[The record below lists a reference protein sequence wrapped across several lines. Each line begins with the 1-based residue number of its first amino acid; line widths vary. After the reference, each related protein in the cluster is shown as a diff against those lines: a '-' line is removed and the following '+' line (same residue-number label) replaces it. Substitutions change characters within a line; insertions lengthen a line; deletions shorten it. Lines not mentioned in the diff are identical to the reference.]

1 MTDVIRVFVNERAI
15 DVPAGA
21 AAGKAVELLD
31 ADLGAAVK
39 QGEAY
44 VTDGRGIR
52 LPAESTLAAGA
63 ILRVVRPAGHRP
75 SGEAGKVLTRELIS
89 RLPKVELHVHLDG
102 SLRPATMLELAAQ
115 QGVRLPADDQDRL
128 YRAMVVA
135 DARNL
140 EDYLRRFEITIEL
153 LQTAPAIE
161 RVAYEMV
168 ADAARQNIRYL
179 EVRYCPTLSQRGGL
193 SLEAV
198 TEAELRGL
206 KRGEAEFGVVAR
218 VIHCSLRQLSPEL
231 SEDIAKHAVEWRD
244 RGVVGFDIAGGEAG
258 RPAGGHAR
266 AFEIAAEG
274 GLGITVH
281 AGEAAGAASVAEAV
295 YRCRANRLGHG
306 TRLYEDPA
314 LEEYVR
320 DRRIL
325 VEINITS
332 NIQTH
337 AVPSA
342 ERHPVRH
349 YVDSGLAVSLSSD
362 NWLMSGTNITEE
374 TWLAHRALA
383 FTREE
388 IDRMILD
395 GIAAAFLP
403 WPERRT
409 LLERTR
415 AELANIP

>member
-1 MTDVIRVFVNERAI
+1 M
-15 DVPAGA
+15 
-21 AAGKAVELLD
+21 L
-31 ADLGAAVK
+31 
-39 QGEAY
+39 
-44 VTDGRGIR
+44 
-52 LPAESTLAAGA
+52 S
-63 ILRVVRPAGHRP
+63 
-75 SGEAGKVLTRELIS
+75 RELIA
-89 RLPKVELHVHLDG
+89 RLPKLELHVHLDG
-102 SLRPATMLELAAQ
+102 SLRPGTMLELAAQ
-115 QGVRLPADDQDRL
+115 QRVRLPADDADLLARL
-128 YRAMVVA
+128 MVVE

-140 EDYLRRFEITIEL
+140 EDYLRRFEITIAL
-153 LQTAPAIE
+153 LQTEAALE

-206 KRGEAEFGVVAR
+206 RRGEAEFGVIAR
-218 VIHCSLRQLSPEL
+218 AIHCSLRQLPPEV
-231 SEDIAKHAVEWRD
+231 SEEIAVHAVAWRD
-244 RGVVGFDIAGGEAG
+244 RGIVGFDIAGAEAG
-258 RPAGGHAR
+258 RPAGAHAR

-281 AGEAAGAASVAEAV
+281 AGEAAGADSVAEAI

-325 VEINITS
+325 VESNITS
-332 NIQTH
+332 NVQTH
-337 AVPSA
+337 AVASA
-342 ERHPVRH
+342 ERHPVRR
-349 YVDSGLAVSLSSD
+349 YADAGLAVSLSSD

-374 TWLAHRALA
+374 YWLAHRALG
-383 FTREE
+383 FNRGE

-395 GIAAAFLP
+395 GMAAAFLP
-403 WPERRT
+403 WPDRRA

-415 AELANIP
+415 AELAAIP

>member
-1 MTDVIRVFVNERAI
+1 MAM
-15 DVPAGA
+15 
-21 AAGKAVELLD
+21 L
-31 ADLGAAVK
+31 
-39 QGEAY
+39 
-44 VTDGRGIR
+44 
-52 LPAESTLAAGA
+52 S
-63 ILRVVRPAGHRP
+63 
-75 SGEAGKVLTRELIS
+75 RELIA
-89 RLPKVELHVHLDG
+89 RLPKLELHVHLDG
-102 SLRPATMLELAAQ
+102 SLRPGTMLELAAQ
-115 QGVRLPADDQDRL
+115 QRVRLPADDADLLARL
-128 YRAMVVA
+128 MVVE

-140 EDYLRRFEITIEL
+140 EDYLRRFEITIAL
-153 LQTAPAIE
+153 LQNEAALE

-206 KRGEAEFGVVAR
+206 RRGEAEFGVIAR
-218 VIHCSLRQLSPEL
+218 AIHCSLRQLPPEV
-231 SEDIAKHAVEWRD
+231 SEEIAVHAVAWRD
-244 RGVVGFDIAGGEAG
+244 RGIVGFDIAGAEAG
-258 RPAGGHAR
+258 RPAGAHAR

-281 AGEAAGAASVAEAV
+281 AGEAAGADSVAEAI

-325 VEINITS
+325 VESNITS
-332 NIQTH
+332 NVQTH
-337 AVPSA
+337 AVASA
-342 ERHPVRH
+342 ERHPVRR
-349 YVDSGLAVSLSSD
+349 YADAGLAVSLSSD

-374 TWLAHRALA
+374 YWLAHRALG
-383 FTREE
+383 FNRGE

-395 GIAAAFLP
+395 GMAAAFLP
-403 WPERRT
+403 WPDRRA

-415 AELANIP
+415 AELAAIP

>member
-1 MTDVIRVFVNERAI
+1 M
-15 DVPAGA
+15 
-21 AAGKAVELLD
+21 
-31 ADLGAAVK
+31 
-39 QGEAY
+39 
-44 VTDGRGIR
+44 
-52 LPAESTLAAGA
+52 
-63 ILRVVRPAGHRP
+63 
-75 SGEAGKVLTRELIS
+75 LTRELIQ

-115 QGVRLPADDQDRL
+115 QGVRLPADDADRL
-128 YRAMVVA
+128 RRLMVVE

-140 EDYLRRFEITIEL
+140 EDYLRRFEITIAL
-153 LQTAPAIE
+153 LQTEAAIE
-161 RVAYEMV
+161 RVAYEVV

-179 EVRYCPTLSQRGGL
+179 EVRYCPTLSRRGGL

-198 TEAELRGL
+198 TEAELRGFR
-206 KRGEAEFGVVAR
+206 RGEAEFDVIVRG
-218 VIHCSLRQLSPEL
+218 IHCSLRQLPPEI
-231 SEDIAKHAVEWRD
+231 SEEIALNAVASRD
-244 RGVVGFDIAGGEAG
+244 RGLVGFDIAGAEAG
-258 RPAGGHAR
+258 RPAGAHAR

-281 AGEAAGAASVAEAV
+281 AGEAAGADSVAEAI

-332 NIQTH
+332 NVQTH
-337 AVPSA
+337 AVASA
-342 ERHPVRH
+342 ERHPVRR
-349 YVDSGLAVSLSSD
+349 YADAGLAVSLSSD
-362 NWLMSGTNITEE
+362 NWLMSGTTITEE
-374 TWLAHRALA
+374 YWLGHRALG
-383 FTREE
+383 FTRAE

-395 GIAAAFLP
+395 GMAAAFLP
-403 WPERRT
+403 WPERRA

-415 AELANIP
+415 AELAAIP

>member
-1 MTDVIRVFVNERAI
+1 MLDL
-15 DVPAGA
+15 AG
-21 AAGKAVELLD
+21 
-31 ADLGAAVK
+31 
-39 QGEAY
+39 
-44 VTDGRGIR
+44 
-52 LPAESTLAAGA
+52 
-63 ILRVVRPAGHRP
+63 
-75 SGEAGKVLTRELIS
+75 
-89 RLPKVELHVHLDG
+89 
-102 SLRPATMLELAAQ
+102 Q
-115 QGVRLPADDQDRL
+115 QGVRLPADDADEL
-128 YRAMVVA
+128 YRQMVVE

-140 EDYLRRFEITIEL
+140 EDYLRRFEITIAL
-153 LQTAPAIE
+153 LQTEAAIE
-161 RVAYEMV
+161 RVAYEIV
-168 ADAARQNIRYL
+168 ADAARHNIRYL
-179 EVRYCPTLSQRGGL
+179 EVRYCPTLSRRGGL

-206 KRGEAEFGVVAR
+206 KRGEAEFGVIAR
-218 VIHCSLRQLSPEL
+218 AIHCCLRQLPVEV
-231 SEDIAKHAVEWRD
+231 SEEIAVHAVAWRE
-244 RGVVGFDIAGGEAG
+244 RGIVGFDIAGGEAG

-281 AGEAAGAASVAEAV
+281 AGEAAGADSVAEAI

-337 AVPSA
+337 AVASA
-342 ERHPVRH
+342 ERHPVRR
-349 YVDSGLAVSLSSD
+349 YADAGLAVSLSSD

-374 TWLAHRALA
+374 YWIAHRALR

-395 GIAAAFLP
+395 GMAAAFLP
-403 WPERRT
+403 WPERRV

-415 AELANIP
+415 AELAAIP

>member
-1 MTDVIRVFVNERAI
+1 MAM
-15 DVPAGA
+15 
-21 AAGKAVELLD
+21 L
-31 ADLGAAVK
+31 
-39 QGEAY
+39 
-44 VTDGRGIR
+44 
-52 LPAESTLAAGA
+52 S
-63 ILRVVRPAGHRP
+63 
-75 SGEAGKVLTRELIS
+75 RELIA
-89 RLPKVELHVHLDG
+89 RLPKLELHVHLDG
-102 SLRPATMLELAAQ
+102 SLRPGTMLELAAQ
-115 QGVRLPADDQDRL
+115 QRVRLPAADADLLARL
-128 YRAMVVA
+128 MVVE

-140 EDYLRRFEITIEL
+140 EDYLRRFEITIAL
-153 LQTAPAIE
+153 LQTEAALE

-206 KRGEAEFGVVAR
+206 RRGEAEFGVIAR
-218 VIHCSLRQLSPEL
+218 AIHCSLRQLPPEV
-231 SEDIAKHAVEWRD
+231 SEEIAVHAVAWRD
-244 RGVVGFDIAGGEAG
+244 RGIVGFDIAGAEAG
-258 RPAGGHAR
+258 RPAGAHAR

-281 AGEAAGAASVAEAV
+281 AGEAAGADSVAEAI

-325 VEINITS
+325 VESNITS
-332 NIQTH
+332 NVQTH
-337 AVPSA
+337 AVASA
-342 ERHPVRH
+342 ERHPVRR
-349 YVDSGLAVSLSSD
+349 YADAGLAVSLSSD

-374 TWLAHRALA
+374 YWLAHRALG
-383 FTREE
+383 FNRGE

-395 GIAAAFLP
+395 GMAAAFLP
-403 WPERRT
+403 WPDRRA

-415 AELANIP
+415 AELAAIP